1 MHLMVAGG
9 SHQSHYSSRRSVEGG
24 SRFLTPQFASMES
37 DSSPAT
43 PTSNSRVQDDRSGNG
58 FPPGLTLVIE
68 SSTVRGS
75 AAVFDGGE
83 LIASVEAR
91 LRDREAERLMPAVAE
106 ALSRAGVLAT
116 SLARVACG
124 AGPGSFTG
132 LRIGAAIAKG
142 FAQAAGIPLHSV
154 SSLLLAGASAALHSG
169 DGLYLVALDAM
180 RGESFTLAVESRSG
194 VASAAGQVEL
204 RSTASLP
211 EFARLHGMQLVGPAH
226 ADVWPD
232 AAALRGCRSDALGD
246 AVELSS
252 WEPDY
257 GRVAEAQ
264 AKWEREHGRPLAG
277 A

>member
-1 MHLMVAGG
+1 M
-9 SHQSHYSSRRSVEGG
+9 SRRSVDG
-24 SRFLTPQFASMES
+24 SLRFLTPQFASMES
-37 DSSPAT
+37 ESSSTAPFSR
-43 PTSNSRVQDDRSGNG
+43 SNAQDDRSGNA
-58 FPPGLTLVIE
+58 FPTGLTLVIE
-68 SSTVRGS
+68 SSTLRGS

-142 FAQAAGIPLHSV
+142 FAQAARIPLHSV
-154 SSLLLAGASAALHSG
+154 SSLLLAGANAALHSG
-169 DGLYLVALDAM
+169 DGLYLVAFDAM
-180 RGESFTLAVESRSG
+180 RGESFTLVVEGRSG
-194 VASAAGQVEL
+194 VASAAGPMEL
-204 RSTASLP
+204 RDTESLP
-211 EFARLHGMQLVGPAH
+211 ELARSLGMRLVGPAH
-226 ADVWPD
+226 GDLWPD
-232 AAALRGCRSDALGD
+232 AAALRGCRSDALGV
-246 AVELSS
+246 AVDLGS

-264 AKWEREHGRPLAG
+264 AKWERAHGRPLAG